1 MYRWTLPLL
10 ALIAIA
16 TTATAQDDINVD
28 QFSDTGAPE
37 EEAEF
42 TPWAD
47 KVILDTRS
55 RSLRF
60 VWLDSGES
68 TKVAFTKISELTYL
82 PAYQG
87 SAAELVVTTTGGDRL
102 LMVKGST
109 ARQDSAVVASI
120 IGMPLETIAASDE
133 HISPP
138 ELARQEGPRL
148 TLGAAGG
155 PFAMMDLGEALEED
169 SGFGNVTDTVV
180 YEAPDGFIGTRD
192 GRGELDRSAIALGI
206 RSKMDTYRGCYQRQ
220 LQRTPNL
227 QGTVTVE
234 FVVDDVGV
242 VDRARVASSSLG
254 NAKVEQCIVQNLEGS
269 QFPVPRGGTVVVTYP
284 FNFTRG

>member
-10 ALIAIA
+10 ALLAIA
-16 TTATAQDDINVD
+16 STATAQDALRTD

-37 EEAEF
+37 EAAEF
-42 TPWAD
+42 SAWAD

-55 RSLRF
+55 RALRF
-60 VWLDSGES
+60 IWLDSGES
-68 TKVAFTKISELTYL
+68 TTVSFSTIRTLTYL

-87 SAAELVVTTTGGDRL
+87 AVAELVVTTTAGERL
-102 LMVKGST
+102 LMLKGST
-109 ARQDSAVVASI
+109 TRQDSAVVAAI
-120 IGMPLETIAASDE
+120 IQIPLETIATSDE
-133 HISPP
+133 HLTPP
-138 ELARQEGPRL
+138 ELMSQEGPHL
-148 TLGAAGG
+148 TLGEAEG
-155 PFAMMDLGEALEED
+155 PFAMMGLGEPLEAD

-180 YEAPDGFIGTRD
+180 YEAPQGFTSARD
-192 GRGELDRSAIALGI
+192 GRGELDKSAIALGI
-206 RSKMDTYRGCYQRQ
+206 RQKIDIYKGCYQRQ

-227 QGTVTVE
+227 QGTITVE

-254 NAKVEQCIVQNLEGS
+254 NAQVEQCILQNLEGS